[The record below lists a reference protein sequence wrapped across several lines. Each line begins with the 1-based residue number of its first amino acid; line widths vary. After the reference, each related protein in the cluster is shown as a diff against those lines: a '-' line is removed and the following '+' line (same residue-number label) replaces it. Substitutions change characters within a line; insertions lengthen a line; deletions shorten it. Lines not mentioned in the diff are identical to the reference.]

1 MYGQFFSEMPEKID
15 LPWKWL
21 VQSDLKVQTEATICV
36 AQKQALRTN
45 YAKCKIDKTSEDS
58 LCRICG
64 KWGET
69 VQHILCKCKKL
80 AQRDNKRR
88 HDSVAKSV
96 HWKLCEKHNFE
107 RKEKWY
113 KHCPEGVVEDDDV
126 KLIWDINIQCENAME
141 VKRPNLILVD
151 KKAKLCIIIDVA
163 IPGDYRIRSKEIE
176 KIEKYQK
183 LKRGFGR

>member
-21 VQSDLKVQTEATICV
+21 VQSDLKVQIEATICV

-107 RKEKWY
+107 RKEKRY

-126 KLIWDINIQCENAME
+126 KLIWDINIQCENVME

-151 KKAKLCIIIDVA
+151 KKAKLYIIIIDVA
-163 IPGDYRIRSKEIE
+163 IPGSKEIE

>member
-1 MYGQFFSEMPEKID
+1 M
-15 LPWKWL
+15 
-21 VQSDLKVQTEATICV
+21 VQSDLKVQTEATICP
-36 AQKQALRTN
+36 AKEQALRTN

-64 KWGET
+64 ERGET

-113 KHCPEGVVEDDDV
+113 RHCPEGVAEDDDV

-141 VKRPNLILVD
+141 VKRPNLMLVD